1 MDFLKEFDKNFNKIS
16 LYLGEKIDE
25 NIFNSD
31 LDNEVYDNLLK
42 KMLHD
47 HTFTNYTETIYQYG
61 DRIQVI
67 QNNEGKISQHY
78 FKIKIK
84 ENKVLEKFNITLYNQ
99 QDINSLSFPC
109 KLNYHQSKE
118 QNIISTKINHLEIFF
133 IEEKIIDEES
143 IKEIK
148 IIINKN
154 FYIDDSIEILNNII
168 SKLENY

>member
-1 MDFLKEFDKNFNKIS
+1 MDFLREFDKNFNQIS
-16 LYLGEKIDE
+16 IYFGEEIDK

-31 LDNEVYDNLLK
+31 LDDEVYDNLLK

-47 HTFTNYTETIYQYG
+47 YTFTSYTEKTYQYG

-67 QNNEGKISQHY
+67 QNNEGKITQQY
-78 FKIKIK
+78 FKIKTK
-84 ENKVLEKFNITLYNQ
+84 ENKVKEKFNITLYNKH
-99 QDINSLSFPC
+99 DINSLSFPC

-133 IEEKIIDEES
+133 IEEKISDKES

-148 IIINKN
+148 IIIDNN
-154 FYIDDSIEILNNII
+154 SYIDDSIEILNSII
-168 SKLENY
+168 SKL